1 MSMRTFAAFVVTAL
15 GSIVCAAQTPP
26 PFPPGFP
33 QAPRDRPTAT
43 GTAIIRG
50 HVLDAASGR
59 PLKKAQVRAA
69 SPELR
74 ENRLAITDNNGA
86 YELKNLAAGR
96 YQLTANK
103 GAFVSLQY
111 GQTRP
116 FEQGKPLEVRDAQ
129 LLEKIDFSLPRGAVV
144 TGRVV
149 DEIGE
154 PTSDAQVMIQRYQ
167 YVNGR
172 RQLFPVR
179 SAQTNDI
186 GEYRLFGIP
195 PGQFVISAV
204 FRGGDILGL
213 DGAPND
219 NRSGYAPTFYP
230 GTTNATEAQ
239 RVTLAVAQTLNDI
252 NIPLSPTRMAR
263 ISGTA
268 VNAEGK
274 PIAGLLILLQAGGT
288 SIQSIGNQIK
298 PDGSFT
304 VSGVAPGDY
313 TLLAL
318 VTNNNAASIATAES
332 AQLDLTVAGE
342 DVTDVRLVG
351 VKPSTVTGRIVA
363 GSSVGNLSQLQ
374 LVAAPKIPT
383 PVGGSISHVND
394 DGTFEMFA
402 RLGLA
407 YIRMNPTGSFAGVRI
422 KSVRL
427 NGVDV
432 TDSGIDFKPNETI
445 TGLEVELTTQ
455 LSSLSGGVT
464 DAKGNAVKDYTIV
477 TFARDREK
485 WGPASRYLNSGR
497 PDQDGKYKLVS
508 LPPGDYYAIAL
519 DFVEQGTS
527 TDPDFLE
534 RAKERATAFSMTEAE
549 TKTLDLKL
557 VAGM

>member
-1 MSMRTFAAFVVTAL
+1 MRTFAAFVVTAL
-15 GSIVCAAQTPP
+15 WSIVCAAQTPP
-26 PFPPGFP
+26 PFPSGFP
-33 QAPRDRPTAT
+33 QPPRDRPTTAT
-43 GTAIIRG
+43 GTAVIRG
-50 HVLDAASGR
+50 HVFDAASGR

-74 ENRLAITDNNGA
+74 ENRLTITDNNGA
-86 YELKNLAAGR
+86 FELKNLAAGR

-116 FEQGKPLEVRDAQ
+116 FEQGRPLEVRDAQ

-154 PTSDAQVMIQRYQ
+154 PTSDAQVTIQRFQ
-167 YVNGR
+167 YINGR
-172 RQLFPVR
+172 RQLATVR
-179 SAQTNDI
+179 NAQTNDI

-195 PGQFVISAV
+195 PGQYVVSAV
-204 FRGGDILGL
+204 FRGGDLILGL
-213 DGAPND
+213 DGASND
-219 NRSGYAPTFYP
+219 TRAGYAPTFYP

-239 RVTLAVAQTLNDI
+239 RVTLTVAQTLNDI

-268 VNAEGK
+268 MNSEGK
-274 PIAGLLILLQAGGT
+274 PIAGLLVLLQAGGAN
-288 SIQSIGNQIK
+288 IQSIGNQIK

-304 VSGVAPGDY
+304 ISGVTPGDY

-318 VTNNNAASIATAES
+318 VTNNNAASIATSES

-351 VKPSTVTGRIVA
+351 LKPSSVTGRIA
-363 GSSVGNLSQLQ
+363 ARSAIGNLSQLQ
-374 LVAAPKIPT
+374 LIAAPKIPS
-383 PVGGSISHVND
+383 PIGGSSSHVND

-402 RLGLA
+402 RPGTA
-407 YIRMNPTGSFAGVRI
+407 YIRMNSTGSFAGARI
-422 KSVRL
+422 KAVRL

-432 TDSGIDFKPNETI
+432 TDSGIDFKPYENI
-445 TGLEVELTTQ
+445 SGLEVELTTQ

-464 DAKGNAVKDYTIV
+464 DAKGNSVKDYTIV

-497 PDQDGKYKLVS
+497 PDQDGKYKLLS

-519 DFVEQGTS
+519 DYVEQGTS
-527 TDPDFLE
+527 TDPEFLE
-534 RAKERATAFSMTEAE
+534 RVKERATEFSMTEAE